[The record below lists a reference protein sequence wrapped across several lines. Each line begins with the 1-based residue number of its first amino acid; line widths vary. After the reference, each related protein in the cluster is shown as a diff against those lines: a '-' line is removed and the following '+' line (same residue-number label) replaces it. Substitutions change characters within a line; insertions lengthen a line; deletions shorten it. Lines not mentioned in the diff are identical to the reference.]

1 MQTSSARFAFC
12 STSKTMIL
20 NDRLISTIFSKIVF
34 TRITRVRMDHLTQAR
49 GTRRWKS
56 VHRPA
61 LQPLVEGLVSELGS
75 CASLL
80 RCTP

>member
-1 MQTSSARFAFC
+1 MRTPSVRFAFC
-12 STSKTMIL
+12 STSETVIL
-20 NDRLISTIFSKIVF
+20 NDRLISTIFF
-34 TRITRVRMDHLTQAR
+34 ENRFHQNYPVRMNHSTEAR
-49 GTRRWKS
+49 GTCRWKS

>member
-1 MQTSSARFAFC
+1 MQNFQREIRVC